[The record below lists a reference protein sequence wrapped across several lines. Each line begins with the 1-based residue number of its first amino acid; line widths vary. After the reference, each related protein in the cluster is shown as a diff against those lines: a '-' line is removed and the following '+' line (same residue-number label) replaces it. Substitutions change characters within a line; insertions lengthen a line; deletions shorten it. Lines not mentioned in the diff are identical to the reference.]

1 MSRRSLPKN
10 FQWWTDYYIFHMNES
25 TITAAKYSVVSWLL
39 QKEEILQNIQWSADY
54 YRKKKYYKIFSDQ
67 LTITER
73 RNITEYTRTGKKISD
88 KPTKTETRNITEPT
102 ITRFKFLVTRRL
114 LQKKRNITQSTITG
128 QKCLVTDR
136 LLQKWEI

>member
-1 MSRRSLPKN
+1 MSRQSL
-10 FQWWTDYYIFHMNES
+10 Q
-25 TITAAKYSVVSWLL
+25 
-39 QKEEILQNIQWSADY
+39 QNIQWSADY

-88 KPTKTETRNITEPT
+88 KPTKTERNITEPT

-114 LQKKRNITQSTITG
+114 LQKKKNHYSIDNHRTKMFSDGPSITEMRNITDSTNHRKKFNTS
-128 QKCLVTDR
+128 Q
-136 LLQKWEI
+136 LLIK